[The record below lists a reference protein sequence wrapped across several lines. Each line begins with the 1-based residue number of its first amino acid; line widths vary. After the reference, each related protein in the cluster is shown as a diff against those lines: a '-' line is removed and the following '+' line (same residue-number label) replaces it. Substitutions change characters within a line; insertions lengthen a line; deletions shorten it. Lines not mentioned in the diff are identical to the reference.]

1 MTTVLSVVVILAV
14 TLSQCLIYTTED
26 PFSFVRSLSLI
37 WVISQVLEF
46 WPFTSSTSPFAP
58 FFESPDALSVP
69 RPLSLDEPYLP
80 ADEYPTTRWVREE
93 ERMTVMMDT
102 ARVLFLRACFVIPYS
117 YISV

>member
-1 MTTVLSVVVILAV
+1 M
-14 TLSQCLIYTTED
+14 
-26 PFSFVRSLSLI
+26 
-37 WVISQVLEF
+37 LEF

-93 ERMTVMMDT
+93 EGEAVMVMCVWVREEEGEVVIYGVCFDSV
-102 ARVLFLRACFVIPYS
+102 RERRAFRRWSWWCILQW
-117 YISV
+117 